1 MEEHSKSSNNGKK
14 IKFKTNSIVGSK
26 KENTQWIIFIIF
38 LTFFLSATISVI
50 SSTLLENVGIIISFL
65 ILLIIIIIGI
75 VFDIIG
81 IAITTAEEAPF
92 HSMASRK
99 LYGAKQAIKLIRN
112 ANKASTI
119 CNDVIGDICGVISG
133 AASSYIIITISKT
146 ANLTT
151 STIVGFS
158 LTGLVAAATIG
169 GKAIGKTFAL
179 KYNNYITYKVGIALN
194 FVSKKK

>member
-133 AASSYIIITISKT
+133 AASSYIIITISKQQ
-146 ANLTT
+146 
-151 STIVGFS
+151 V
-158 LTGLVAAATIG
+158 
-169 GKAIGKTFAL
+169 
-179 KYNNYITYKVGIALN
+179 
-194 FVSKKK
+194 

>member
-1 MEEHSKSSNNGKK
+1 MDEHSISSNNGKK
-14 IKFKTNSIVGSK
+14 IKFKPNPLTVSK
-26 KENTQWIIFIIF
+26 KENTRWVIFIIL

-50 SSTLLENVGIIISFL
+50 SSTLLENVGIFVSFL
-65 ILLIIIIIGI
+65 ILLFIIIVGII
-75 VFDIIG
+75 FDIIG
-81 IAITTAEEAPF
+81 VAITTADEAPF

-99 LYGAKQAIKLIRN
+99 LYGAKQAIKLVRN

-133 AASSYIIITISKT
+133 AASSYIIITISRT

-151 STIVGFS
+151 STFVGFT
-158 LTGLVAAATIG
+158 LTGLVAASTIG

-179 KYNNYITYKVGIALN
+179 KYSNYITYKVAIALN